1 MNQRRLRLL
10 YTLLGIGILLV
21 CTSLVLNLAEGKLE
35 RTGPLSFK
43 GYASLSHPYGG
54 T

>member
-1 MNQRRLRLL
+1 MNQRLLRLL
-10 YTLLGIGILLV
+10 YTSLGIGILLV
-21 CTSLVLNLAEGKLE
+21 CTRLVLNLAEGKLE
-35 RTGPLSFK
+35 RTRLLSFK